1 MSKRESPHPGRRV
14 EKMRQ
19 RWVKELRQ
27 EVCHEVEEVE
37 EVWHEVEEVWQEAEE
52 HKIFFAEREEK
63 EAGKENEAE
72 FEMKSKV

>member
-19 RWVKELRQ
+19 RWEKELRQ
-27 EVCHEVEEVE
+27 EVCHEVEEV
-37 EVWHEVEEVWQEAEE
+37 WQEGEKHE
-52 HKIFFAEREEK
+52 IFFAEREEK

>member
-37 EVWHEVEEVWQEAEE
+37 DVEEIRQEGEE
-52 HKIFFAEREEK
+52 HEIFFAEREEK

>member
-27 EVCHEVEEVE
+27 EVCHEVEEV
-37 EVWHEVEEVWQEAEE
+37 WQEVEEHE
-52 HKIFFAEREEK
+52 IFFAEREEK

>member
-19 RWVKELRQ
+19 RWEKELRQ

-37 EVWHEVEEVWQEAEE
+37 EVWQEVEEHE
-52 HKIFFAEREEK
+52 IFFAEREEK

>member
-19 RWVKELRQ
+19 RWEKELRQ
-27 EVCHEVEEVE
+27 EVCHEVEEV
-37 EVWHEVEEVWQEAEE
+37 WQEVEKHE
-52 HKIFFAEREEK
+52 IFFAEREEK

>member
-37 EVWHEVEEVWQEAEE
+37 EVWQEAEE
-52 HKIFFAEREEK
+52 HEIFFAEREEK